1 MKYFGTDGIRATVG
15 ESFLNEEF
23 AFALW
28 YALGKFIEMNSQIGS
43 DVLIGRDTCH
53 LGKAFSRLSS
63 KLARCGIKGVS
74 VGIVP
79 TPALAFGVI
88 EKKMIMGVMITA
100 SHNPVQDNGLN
111 FLKTMVQNLTS
122 PKSL

>member
-23 AFALW
+23 AFALG

-43 DVLIGRDTCH
+43 DVLIGRDTRPSGES
-53 LGKAFSRLSS
+53 LLKAFQQG
-63 KLARCGIKGVS
+63 LARCGIKGVS

-88 EKKMIMGVMITA
+88 EKKMIMG
-100 SHNPVQDNGLN
+100 
-111 FLKTMVQNLTS
+111 
-122 PKSL
+122 